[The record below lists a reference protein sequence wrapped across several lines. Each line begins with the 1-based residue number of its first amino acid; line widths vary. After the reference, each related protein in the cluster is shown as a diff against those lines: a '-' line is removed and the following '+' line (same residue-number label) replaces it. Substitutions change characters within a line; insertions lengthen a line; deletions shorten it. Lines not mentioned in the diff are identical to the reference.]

1 MLCQYMKND
10 LKIIRKVNNSNNL
23 SDILSWKSIYLNN
36 DIYIINYDSFTCI
49 LKLAIYYD
57 NFFNF
62 CNLNVIDLSLETTI
76 KKLEDKVKIIKTKS
90 ENIYDFLVDISQY
103 LNYINEP
110 HDNFSKEQLVLT
122 KIKNNFIEQNNKF
135 EWDPYKYLHIKNN
148 YNFDINI
155 LKNNALQFYKDNP
168 FDCQDLQITS
178 EHIIDIIIKELQQLD
193 NNDIFKLCVDNNIFE
208 FDIIFSSF
216 TNKELNKNLQ
226 DKKLEGIKMNIK
238 LDYNLYPYFPPK
250 ISFKHKLDDNLDKII
265 NKLSYF
271 NSNNWNPTNT
281 LLSMVLGIHKIL
293 NDHAIISLSINKDF
307 ESMESLIQNL
317 ICNNNINYLKV
328 NKYEN
333 INLDYVKLTSE
344 KNIEKQDNK
353 YWKSGI
359 GYGTN
364 GRNTWNLQKY
374 IKEKEV
380 KTSHNIHL
388 LNNLFNEINKNKNIS
403 EFKKYIIN
411 SNIFDIILNFIDQIN
426 LIEMDAQFKIYEKIF
441 NIIFIL
447 DFTNWEKKPI
457 YELEQIAKKLYNFFQ
472 DIEIFIKINK
482 NICLNFDL
490 SIFNT
495 LYSASKPNVSYEALP
510 PTQMCFPGILLAVRR
525 KRRNTTRWVYFSRM
539 CMGGLKKLSCRLC
552 WSPSIKL
559 AME

>member
-238 LDYNLYPYFPPK
+238 LDYNLYPYQVF
-250 ISFKHKLDDNLDKII
+250 FK
-265 NKLSYF
+265 S
-271 NSNNWNPTNT
+271 
-281 LLSMVLGIHKIL
+281 
-293 NDHAIISLSINKDF
+293 
-307 ESMESLIQNL
+307 Q
-317 ICNNNINYLKV
+317 LK
-328 NKYEN
+328 
-333 INLDYVKLTSE
+333 
-344 KNIEKQDNK
+344 
-353 YWKSGI
+353 
-359 GYGTN
+359 
-364 GRNTWNLQKY
+364 
-374 IKEKEV
+374 
-380 KTSHNIHL
+380 
-388 LNNLFNEINKNKNIS
+388 
-403 EFKKYIIN
+403 
-411 SNIFDIILNFIDQIN
+411 
-426 LIEMDAQFKIYEKIF
+426 
-441 NIIFIL
+441 
-447 DFTNWEKKPI
+447 
-457 YELEQIAKKLYNFFQ
+457 
-472 DIEIFIKINK
+472 
-482 NICLNFDL
+482 
-490 SIFNT
+490 
-495 LYSASKPNVSYEALP
+495 
-510 PTQMCFPGILLAVRR
+510 
-525 KRRNTTRWVYFSRM
+525 
-539 CMGGLKKLSCRLC
+539 
-552 WSPSIKL
+552 
-559 AME
+559 